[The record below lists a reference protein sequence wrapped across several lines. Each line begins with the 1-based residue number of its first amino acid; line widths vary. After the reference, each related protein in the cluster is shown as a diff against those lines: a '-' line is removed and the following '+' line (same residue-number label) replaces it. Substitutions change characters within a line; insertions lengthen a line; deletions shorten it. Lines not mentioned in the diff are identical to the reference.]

1 MAAAERTRPIA
12 IVGGGPVGM
21 VLAMTLAQ
29 LGVGS
34 VVVNIETD
42 SRWRPKGSTHNAKTM
57 EHYRRLG
64 LTPAIRR
71 VGMPPEHPT
80 DVGYFTA
87 LNGWELAR
95 LPMPS
100 EAEKMRRV
108 AAAPV
113 DDQTPEPLFRCNQ
126 MYVERELYRHLKT
139 VGPAEMRFGWR
150 CLGYAETGDG
160 VTVEI
165 ENVATGARDTLEAA
179 YVVGCDGGH
188 SVIRRQLAIRYG
200 GEVLA
205 PAAYGAGATISTHL
219 RAPALYERGLL
230 KHDCWQHWIVNGAT
244 RSLLTT
250 LDGAGEFLFNTRC
263 RSVDE
268 PPDESF
274 IAGVFHATVGEAVP
288 FQFIGH
294 WPWTSGYA
302 LVADSFGQGRA
313 LLAGDA
319 VHLFTPTGGFG
330 MNTGIEDAVNLA
342 WKLAARVQGWGG
354 PALVASYEIE
364 RRPIAFRNTGHS
376 KRLAHSVAEVP
387 SVDVMGRDTAEGAA
401 ARKTAGD
408 FLSTFGEEF
417 ASIGVQ
423 LGARYDDSPIV
434 AGDGT
439 RAPPDDPALYVPSG
453 KPGGRAPHV
462 WLDGRV
468 SLYDRMGKGFTLLR
482 LGGAAPDGAQF
493 RAAAKSRGV
502 PLAVLDVGEP
512 AARDLYGA
520 DLALVRPDLHI
531 AWRGDRAPADADA
544 LLARVTG
551 WTG

>member
-1 MAAAERTRPIA
+1 
-12 IVGGGPVGM
+12 
-21 VLAMTLAQ
+21 
-29 LGVGS
+29 
-34 VVVNIETD
+34 
-42 SRWRPKGSTHNAKTM
+42 
-57 EHYRRLG
+57 
-64 LTPAIRR
+64 
-71 VGMPPEHPT
+71 MPPDHPT

-150 CLGYAETGDG
+150 CLGYAENRDG
-160 VTVEI
+160 VDVEI
-165 ENVATGARDTLEAA
+165 ENVASGARESLRAA

-188 SVIRRQLAIRYG
+188 SAIRRQLAVKYG

-205 PAAYGAGATISTHL
+205 PAAYGATISTHL
-219 RAPALYERGLL
+219 RAPALYDRGLL
-230 KHDCWQHWIVNGAT
+230 KRDCWQHWIVNGTT

-250 LDGAGEFLFNTRC
+250 LDGEGEFLFNTRC
-263 RSVDE
+263 RSVDD
-268 PPDESF
+268 PPDEDF
-274 IAGVFHATVGEAVP
+274 ITRVFRATVGENVP
-288 FQFIGH
+288 FEFIGH

-342 WKLAARVQGWGG
+342 WKLAAMVQGWGG
-354 PALVASYEIE
+354 PGLVASYEIE

-376 KRLAHSVAEVP
+376 KRLARNVGEVP
-387 SVDVMGRDTAEGAA
+387 SMDVMGRDTPEGAT
-401 ARKTAGD
+401 ARKVAGD
-408 FLSTFGEEF
+408 FLAGFGEEF

-434 AGDGT
+434 AHDG
-439 RAPPDDPALYVPSG
+439 APSPPDDPAIYVPSG

-462 WLDGRV
+462 WLPDRG
-468 SLYDRMGKGFTLLR
+468 SLYDRLGTGFTLLR
-482 LGGAAPDGAQF
+482 LESATSDGAGFLQ
-493 RAAAKSRGV
+493 AAKRRGL
-502 PLAVLDVGEP
+502 PLAVLDISLPE
-512 AARDLYGA
+512 ARDLYGA
-520 DLALVRPDLHI
+520 DMALIRPDLHV
-531 AWRGDRAPADADA
+531 AWRGNRAPDDADA
-544 LLARVTG
+544 VIARVTG
-551 WTG
+551 WAS